1 MGWWSKD
8 ILGGDSPLDWKAS
21 LYDKLGINYFSEE
34 QGIKTHD
41 GYGLITPDDMNR
53 IAQNNLIQYVLDS
66 TQKSF
71 EEWGECHSRSIG
83 MQVLSLMIL
92 KSGAKMTK
100 KNKKELS
107 KWIKLDEWAKEDYE
121 RKDNIDDLLSA
132 IKEYDSTPM
141 KYQGKGLFQKLA
153 ETISGTEIEPSG
165 FKNI

>member
-8 ILGGDSPLDWKAS
+8 ILGGDNPLDWKSA
-21 LYDKLGINYFSEE
+21 LYNKIDIQYEDNF
-34 QGIKTHD
+34 
-41 GYGLITPDDMNR
+41 GYRTLKPNDMSSKS
-53 IAQNNLIQYVLDS
+53 QNNLIQYVLDS

-71 EEWGECHSRSIG
+71 DDWGECDSRSIA
-83 MQVLSLMIL
+83 MQVIALMVIE
-92 KSGAKMTK
+92 SGAKITK

-107 KWIKLDEWAKEDYE
+107 KWIKLDDWATEDDE
-121 RKDNIDDLLSA
+121 RKDNIDDLLSV

-141 KYQGKGLFQKLA
+141 IYQGKGLFQKLA